1 MFNKEKIVIF
11 DWGGIVESHFE
22 DEYNYCTAKVDIIN
36 RLNEQTKLIDKN
48 AIIKKWNECNSDENG
63 KYISEVNSEE
73 DIQKWFERVK
83 LKFNLECSYEQ
94 FYEVYQEESH
104 KIVYYKNVVDF
115 AHSLKDKCKIGILS
129 NLAPIDKERID
140 NHYNLSKFDFVWL
153 SFELNCRKPNEKIYS
168 IVEEELNIPKENILF
183 IDDVTEN
190 INVAKKRGW
199 NTCLATG
206 LELDKIKESVYEFLD
221 DVKNEI

>member
-22 DEYNYCTAKVDIIN
+22 GEYDYHAAKIDIIN

-48 AIIKKWNECNSDENG
+48 AIIKKWDECNCDENG

-83 LKFNLECSYEQ
+83 LKFDLECSYEQ
-94 FYEVYQEESH
+94 FYEVYQEESQ

-140 NHYNLSKFDFVWL
+140 NHYNLSKFDYVWL

-183 IDDVTEN
+183 IDDLTEN

-199 NTCLATG
+199 NTCLVTG

-221 DVKNEI
+221 